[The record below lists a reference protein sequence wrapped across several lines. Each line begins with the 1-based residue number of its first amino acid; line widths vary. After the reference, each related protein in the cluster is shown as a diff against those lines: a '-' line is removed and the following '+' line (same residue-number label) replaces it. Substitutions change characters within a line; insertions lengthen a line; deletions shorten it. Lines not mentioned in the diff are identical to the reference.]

1 MKTTKEIINYLKERY
16 AEDMHMEEL
25 YEHNMYEN
33 RNNKRSKEYKNA
45 KERYNTW
52 FIRNC
57 ELTRIYADIN
67 DISFKDAMDI
77 LNNYKKSRRVAQ

>member
-1 MKTTKEIINYLKERY
+1 MNRKKIKPMKTT
-16 AEDMHMEEL
+16 EEL
-25 YEHNMYEN
+25 HEHNMYEN

-57 ELTRIYADIN
+57 ELTRIYADIKG
-67 DISFKDAMDI
+67 IEFTDACKELDEYRKG
-77 LNNYKKSRRVAQ
+77 NK